1 MSATTDTP
9 RRIVQ
14 AIPANG
20 DVIHAV
26 RAPAGNSG
34 WRYPGHHAKKPQS
47 HTGRLLG
54 DRTLCGVRGTDAMSF
69 GGMLAVL
76 SESGEMVDFDTEN
89 IPAPKESWNGGV
101 VNIVCP
107 RCIPKVRRIRK
118 SENGGT

>member
-1 MSATTDTP
+1 MSAAEKSP

-26 RAPAGNSG
+26 FAATDSSG
-34 WRYPGHHAKKPQS
+34 WRYPGHHDRDPRS

-54 DRTLCGVRGTDAMSF
+54 GRALCGVRGTDAMSF

-76 SESGEMVDFDTEN
+76 AESGDMVDFDTEN
-89 IPAPKESWNGGV
+89 IPEPKSAWNGDV
-101 VNIVCP
+101 INVVCP
-107 RCIPKVRRIRK
+107 RCIPKARRIRK
-118 SENGGT
+118 NGGA